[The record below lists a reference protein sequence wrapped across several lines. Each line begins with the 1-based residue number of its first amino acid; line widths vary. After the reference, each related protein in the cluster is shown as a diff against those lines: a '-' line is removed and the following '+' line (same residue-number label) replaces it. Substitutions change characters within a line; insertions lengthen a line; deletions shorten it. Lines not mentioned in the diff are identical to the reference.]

1 MNKKTQLESI
11 TKLEFLR
18 NGRLVTRALN
28 VLKIKGVWLPVSVLT
43 IVGFDWGWSEMIAE
57 EIAAMENL
65 PLNHV

>member
-28 VLKIKGVWLPVSVLT
+28 VLKIKGVCLPVSVLT